1 VSVSARLFVEGTT
14 TAPPVFQSRLTIPW
28 HETAVPAAVATL
40 NAVDHP
46 SDQGDGI
53 DLTWSADTTDGDL
66 AGYTLYRSTT
76 SGGSYTR
83 VTPFPVSGTA
93 YTDRSLTPGVT
104 YYYVVRA
111 YDTSGN
117 ESPNSPQASATAI
130 DNLAPP
136 AVINFT
142 AGDGADGQSPLA
154 WTNPVDPALA
164 EVLVLRK
171 TGSYPTGHTD
181 PTAVTAYQST
191 SPVSGAPV
199 AVTNFGLTNGTTYYY
214 AVYSRDAAGNWNDTT
229 VSGGNADSAEPSN
242 VAPLAP
248 TGLLASDRSSDEGGF
263 VVLTWTPSTAPGI
276 LEQRIYRSTTSG
288 GPYSLAQT
296 ITGNTTQTAI
306 DAGLTNGVAYS
317 YVIRAYN
324 GTRESGDST
333 QASATPFDNLAPAA
347 PSGLIATDTPDDQGG
362 SVTLAWAPAP
372 SADII
377 QQRVYRGTTAGGPY
391 TLIQTIADR
400 STNTFTDTT
409 VTNGTTYFYIITAFD
424 ATQEGAASNEA
435 NTVPSDN
442 LVPPAPLDL
451 SAIDHPAD
459 NGQALDLSWTP
470 STTSD
475 VIEQRIYRSVAVG
488 GPYLLV
494 ATITDNTT
502 SAQTDTGLTNG
513 TTYFYV
519 VRAFDGTQES
529 LDSAIASAIPSDNLL
544 TNPPTGLSAT
554 DVPADRGG
562 AIALTW
568 TPSTSTDVTEQ
579 RVYRS
584 TTTGGPYTLAATVA
598 GTATGYTDT
607 PLTNGTTYFYVVR
620 AFDGAQEGLSSNQAA
635 AAPADNSVFHL
646 HSEFSTVTGGP

>member
-1 VSVSARLFVEGTT
+1 
-14 TAPPVFQSRLTIPW
+14 
-28 HETAVPAAVATL
+28 
-40 NAVDHP
+40 
-46 SDQGDGI
+46 
-53 DLTWSADTTDGDL
+53 
-66 AGYTLYRSTT
+66 
-76 SGGSYTR
+76 
-83 VTPFPVSGTA
+83 
-93 YTDRSLTPGVT
+93 
-104 YYYVVRA
+104 
-111 YDTSGN
+111 
-117 ESPNSPQASATAI
+117 
-130 DNLAPP
+130 
-136 AVINFT
+136 
-142 AGDGADGQSPLA
+142 
-154 WTNPVDPALA
+154 
-164 EVLVLRK
+164 
-171 TGSYPTGHTD
+171 
-181 PTAVTAYQST
+181 
-191 SPVSGAPV
+191 
-199 AVTNFGLTNGTTYYY
+199 
-214 AVYSRDAAGNWNDTT
+214 
-229 VSGGNADSAEPSN
+229 
-242 VAPLAP
+242 
-248 TGLLASDRSSDEGGF
+248 
-263 VVLTWTPSTAPGI
+263 
-276 LEQRIYRSTTSG
+276 
-288 GPYSLAQT
+288 
-296 ITGNTTQTAI
+296 
-306 DAGLTNGVAYS
+306 
-317 YVIRAYN
+317 
-324 GTRESGDST
+324 
-333 QASATPFDNLAPAA
+333 
-347 PSGLIATDTPDDQGG
+347 
-362 SVTLAWAPAP
+362 
-372 SADII
+372 
-377 QQRVYRGTTAGGPY
+377 
-391 TLIQTIADR
+391 
-400 STNTFTDTT
+400 
-409 VTNGTTYFYIITAFD
+409 
-424 ATQEGAASNEA
+424 
-435 NTVPSDN
+435 
-442 LVPPAPLDL
+442 LDL